1 MPVIFSGSGAS
12 GYQILRDRYSEEQ
25 WRPLSDLL
33 RQLLARRKQEGALK
47 LLNRFNWRV
56 VEATNDFAD
65 EFGVLQAT
73 VPLAAYV
80 ENGHLASNAAARE
93 AARILS
99 AALTEITPD
108 EGYIRHVGFD
118 LDTAVVPAMV
128 ATPEPQV
135 TSRTVH
141 QALVDADRLLDS
153 GSAVSALDRV
163 HTALLGYLRLLCEQ
177 QSLQVDE
184 KDSAAGLL
192 KRLNAGGSIAHAEHT
207 LKVLRSAGAIL
218 DAFDPIRNRGSM
230 AHANVAL
237 LDQAEAE
244 LVINVARS
252 IFRYVTRRFE

>member
-12 GYQILRDRYSEEQ
+12 GYEILRDRYSEEQ
-25 WRPLSDLL
+25 WRHLSDLL
-33 RQLLARRKQEGALK
+33 LQLLARRKQDGALK
-47 LLNRFNWRV
+47 LLDRFNWRV

-80 ENGHLASNAAARE
+80 DNGHLASNAAARE
-93 AARILS
+93 AARILA

-118 LDTAVVPAMV
+118 LDTDATPAMV
-128 ATPEPQV
+128 AAPEPQV
-135 TSRTVH
+135 TSRAVQ

-153 GSAVSALDRV
+153 GSAVSAVDRV

-177 QSLQVDE
+177 HSLQMEE
-184 KDSAAGLL
+184 KDNAAGLL
-192 KRLNAGGSIAHAEHT
+192 KRLNSDAGVPHAEHT

-218 DAFDPIRNRGSM
+218 DAFDPIRNRGSV
-230 AHANVAL
+230 AHANADL
-237 LDQAEAE
+237 LDEEEAE
-244 LVINVARS
+244 LVINVGRS
-252 IFRYVTRRFE
+252 IFRYLTRRFE